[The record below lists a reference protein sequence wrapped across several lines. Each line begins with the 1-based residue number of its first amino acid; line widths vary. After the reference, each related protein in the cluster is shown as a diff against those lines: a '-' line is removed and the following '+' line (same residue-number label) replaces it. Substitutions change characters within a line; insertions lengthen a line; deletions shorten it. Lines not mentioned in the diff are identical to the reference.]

1 MIEVVFSQ
9 SAYGARQVGLSKQHD
24 SHSVILV
31 FELALDIGPI
41 AGDEFGPQRRQV
53 LKEICQASGFPQPAE
68 EIANQK
74 VDYAKV
80 YWDFLKKRADQETP
94 IRIWVSEQPNEAC
107 GLVWLLSKLDE
118 IDYTGEI
125 TVIPMPAWEYNEQGE
140 VERKNGWGETEEWGS
155 YVAHRQTV
163 NKAFRAGC
171 VEKWKVLQQEN
182 APLRGMLNGRLTSLG
197 ANAYDYAIEQAIAKQ
212 PEEFMQ
218 ADVVLDV
225 LKQYLGV
232 GDGWIALRIGE
243 MIRAD
248 KLEEVSEAPADK
260 PVHRRVLRKIN

>member
-1 MIEVVFSQ
+1 MIEIVFSQ

-41 AGDEFGPQRRQV
+41 DSDVFGSQRLQV
-53 LKEICQASGFPQPAE
+53 LKELCASGGAPEDEAE
-68 EIANQK
+68 KSVE
-74 VDYAKV
+74 YAKA
-80 YWDFLKKRADQETP
+80 YWQFLEKRADQETP

-125 TVIPMPAWEYNEQGE
+125 TIIPMPAWEYTETGD

-155 YVAHRQTV
+155 YVAGRQTV

-171 VEKWKVLQQEN
+171 VEKWKALQQEN
-182 APLRGMLNGRLTSLG
+182 APLRGMLNGRLTNLG
-197 ANAYDYAIEQAIAKQ
+197 ANAYDYAIERAIAKQ
-212 PEEFMQ
+212 PEEFTQ
-218 ADVVLDV
+218 ASVVLDV
-225 LKQYLGV
+225 LHQYLGI

-243 MIRAD
+243 MIRAG
-248 KLEEVSEAPADK
+248 KLEVVSEAPADK
-260 PVHRRVLRKIN
+260 PVHRRVLRKVNA

>member
-31 FELALDIGPI
+31 FELALDVGPI
-41 AGDEFGPQRRQV
+41 DGDVFGAQRRQV
-53 LKEICQASGFPQPAE
+53 LKELGEASGRESDLADKL
-68 EIANQK
+68 A
-74 VDYAKV
+74 DYAKA
-80 YWDFLKKRADQETP
+80 YWEFLEKRADQETP

-125 TVIPMPAWEYNEQGE
+125 TVVPMPAWEYNEEGD

-155 YVAHRQTV
+155 YVAGRQTI

-171 VEKWKVLQQEN
+171 VQKWKALQQEN
-182 APLRGMLNGRLTSLG
+182 APLRGMLNGRLTSMG
-197 ANAYDYAIEQAIAKQ
+197 ANVYDYAIEQAVAKQ
-212 PEEFMQ
+212 PEEFSQ
-218 ADVVLDV
+218 ASVVLDV
-225 LKQYLGV
+225 LHQYLGI

-243 MIRAD
+243 MICAG
-248 KLEEVSEAPADK
+248 KLAVVSESPADL
-260 PVHRRVLRKIN
+260 PIHRRVLRKV

>member
-9 SAYGARQVGLSKQHD
+9 SAYGARKVGLSKQHD
-24 SHSVILV
+24 FNSVILV

-41 AGDEFGPQRRQV
+41 DGDVFGSQRRHV
-53 LKEICQASGFPQPAE
+53 LE
-68 EIANQK
+68 ELGVSADHADK
-74 VDYAKV
+74 LVDYAQAC
-80 YWDFLKKRADQETP
+80 WEFLEKRADQEPP

-125 TVIPMPAWEYNEQGE
+125 TVIPMPAWEYTETGD

-155 YVAHRQTV
+155 YVAHRQNV

-171 VEKWKVLQQEN
+171 VEKWKRLQQEN
-182 APLRGMLNGRLTSLG
+182 APLRGMLNGRLTGLG
-197 ANAYDYAIEQAIAKQ
+197 ANTYDYAIEQAIAKQ

-218 ADVVLDV
+218 AKAIADV
-225 LKQYLGV
+225 LKQYLGI
-232 GDGWIALRIGE
+232 GDGFIALRMEE
-243 MIRAD
+243 MIRD
-248 KLEEVSEAPADK
+248 GKLTVVTDAPEGEPAY
-260 PVHRRVLRKIN
+260 RRMLRKA

>member
-41 AGDEFGPQRRQV
+41 DGDVFGPQRRQV
-53 LKEICQASGFPQPAE
+53 LEKLCAAGGAPTDEAE
-68 EIANQK
+68 KLVE
-74 VDYAKV
+74 YAKA
-80 YWDFLKKRADQETP
+80 YWQFLEKRADQETP

-125 TVIPMPAWEYNEQGE
+125 TVIPMPAWEYNEHGE

-163 NKAFRAGC
+163 NKTFRGGC
-171 VEKWKVLQQEN
+171 VEKWKELQQEN
-182 APLRGMLNGRLTSLG
+182 APLRGMLNGRLTGLDIT
-197 ANAYDYAIEQAIAKQ
+197 AYDYAIEQAIARQ
-212 PEEFMQ
+212 PEQFKQ
-218 ADVVLDV
+218 AEVIADV
-225 LKQYLGV
+225 LKQYLGI
-232 GDGWIALRIGE
+232 GDGFIALRMDE
-243 MIRAD
+243 MIRAG
-248 KLEEVSEAPADK
+248 KLAVVSEAPEGE
-260 PVHRRVLRKIN
+260 PVYRRVLRKV